1 MGPWARWEGP
11 GWSWSLQLRGL
22 SSGPG
27 RAACSRAACLRAPG
41 GAGPGSGSPASAS
54 RAQGSGRSLRFRDNC
69 RVGRLGL
76 TCSLARPVAATATA
90 TAERGVARFV
100 CARRGGGGPG
110 APGTGGGRARAG
122 RREGRERWGRGS
134 EGSAP
139 PRSHPCRFALM
150 GCVRTW
156 GRACQK
162 AHTYPRARDLGVLR
176 AASTAILPP
185 ANATNFPN
193 PGQRCREV
201 HLFNLGTHG
210 GQRFLIGDK
219 Y

>member
-22 SSGPG
+22 SSGPR

-41 GAGPGSGSPASAS
+41 GAGPGSGWPASAS

-76 TCSLARPVAATATA
+76 TCSLARPVAATA

-162 AHTYPRARDLGVLR
+162 AQSYPAGSRSLG
-176 AASTAILPP
+176 AASSKCGDPP
-185 ANATNFPN
+185 SR
-193 PGQRCREV
+193 QRNQ
-201 HLFNLGTHG
+201 LS
-210 GQRFLIGDK
+210 
-219 Y
+219 